1 MLELCQGSSALPEM
15 SLLFRVRQ
23 QVLPVVTLEEGRDVS
38 QREVGSPRQRKV
50 VGLKAESGKALLRGR
65 RRKMGGAVSALS
77 AFSSLLSWA
86 VVEVTGHAHVLL
98 AAFEKVSAILPLDL
112 GAVGREVVF

>member
-1 MLELCQGSSALPEM
+1 MA
-15 SLLFRVRQ
+15 
-23 QVLPVVTLEEGRDVS
+23 EGRDVS

-50 VGLKAESGKALLRGR
+50 LGLQAESGKALLRGR
-65 RRKMGGAVSALS
+65 RKMSGAVSALS

-112 GAVGREVVF
+112 GAVGREMVF